1 MDKEGKTMKY
11 RNILKKRI
19 LAGLLAGAAA
29 CAAAPALA
37 ASGVVPN
44 TQLPQGGNFVAGGGT
59 IGAPSNGQ
67 MTITQNTQNG
77 VIKWDSFNV
86 GANATVNFEKGES
99 YNGGDRFNTLNYVNQ
114 ANGMSQI
121 YGAISAAEGNIYIVN
136 PAGVEISNSAQI
148 NVGSLYVSN
157 RNMTDDVLKGVND
170 STDITKLIQS
180 QAMNENPDAVLMSLG
195 NINATN
201 VTFEGNRIVIDTERI
216 KDESGDIKLVDIDNG
231 QNITIRTTNENNV
244 VIGYKGYDEDNN
256 AYNTQDVSYNVT
268 KINDDGSTTAKTVKG
283 YMWVED
289 VEQLQAIGASA
300 DTLDG
305 NYALRNSIDATAT
318 KEWNSGAGFN
328 SIGTKDK
335 AFTGKFDGL
344 DYNIFNL
351 NINRGTEE
359 NVGLFGVV
367 GEGAVINNVTLVGG
381 SITGQNNVGAL
392 AGSVQGGAHISNITN
407 SASVTGEK
415 NVGGIVGESI
425 GNDSQ
430 KTVYENLINTGTITS
445 SGMEDGEG
453 GRISNA
459 GGLIGYLEKG
469 DLGGTSYNLGAVT
482 GRTENDGPMIVGYNV
497 GGLVGHAVNS
507 VIGNED
513 MIDEGGNVIAEGTT
527 VYNRLNVTGAYNVGG
542 IVGNMEGTTVRNAE
556 NSGTVKANGYTK
568 EVYSYHTGDDTYDTM
583 GGSAVDGK
591 GEVEVYVANA
601 GGIAGTS
608 SALKDKDSTITSTIS
623 DVLNLGDVSS
633 NIEDGSKYYDAG
645 NVAGVVGRAED
656 TDLSNA
662 TNRES
667 NIRGAHNV
675 GGVAGYFGGEGNI
688 SNAINDGS
696 DVMATGARA
705 AADSKYNVTMRDTYP
720 GSDSYLYG
728 GNVYDGFAYEH
739 VRPGTTG
746 KESAIIGNMGGIV
759 GYMDGDDVYI
769 TSSANRGSVHTESFS
784 GINPPNYAMAANA
797 GGIVGKIDRSS
808 TEDISALKENYANAA
823 VSDSYNTGDVRG
835 YINVGG
841 IAGMMYNGEI
851 ADAYNEGRINTTR
864 QPAHSGDTGYDAA
877 NIGGIVGDTT
887 ENISGVGVT
896 LYDVYNK
903 GQIGDESFT
912 YYGRHFGG
920 IVGRLSG
927 TVKKAYNTGAIYN
940 AYCAVGGIAGWMA
953 DGTIENAFNTGNIT
967 VLNRDSSTS
976 EVGGIVGAVNG
987 LNAITINNVYNLGT
1001 LRSFQANSSAGKNA
1015 IAGIVGGINGRKENQ
1030 YVTITNAY
1038 TTGNI
1043 YAGVNNYGA
1052 GYVFDR
1058 YNSYVGSI
1066 YGEYRGGGS
1075 PSVNIKNENTY
1086 YIQPGTNSFADLVG
1100 VGKNNAK
1107 GVVAFNDRDK
1117 KNAYSYTE
1125 NGITHSLNFTTQNLG
1140 DVDGGESAS
1149 ADDTN
1154 WRIYE
1159 GTTPILNAFLPNAEE
1174 YFAEQK
1180 EGLHDEDGN
1189 LIYKVQYGTA
1199 YDPLLTII
1207 TAGSEVNNLTFDWG
1221 KLDISD
1227 DAGLAVYGA
1236 DLNLN
1241 DFKSNEG
1248 IVYFSG
1254 LIYSDGALSLSGED
1268 NNDILLGSASQ
1279 LYGSSVAID
1288 ADGQVTIYG
1297 SVTATGNGTTES
1309 DDPDKFGSISI
1320 TGGSVDIYGQLTSA
1334 DAKKPPVFVPG
1345 IDGMDTSTEW
1355 NPGQVNQPNE
1365 AMSDIGNRFGHTT
1378 GQSNVTGNI
1387 SITANDAED
1396 GHVNVYYGNKGEGL
1410 VTTGGSLEV
1419 TASGDI
1425 YMDSDLSIGGNLTL
1439 NAGQIKDSDGNPV
1452 TAVNSEAVLDISNI
1466 GKVQAANGTV
1476 KDALTGLHAF
1486 LDNFVQEGKN
1496 ITLKG
1501 DETKLAVDMWG
1512 DGAFD
1517 LTKYDL
1523 PGEVEATLAD
1533 KLDRLHING
1542 EIGKGKHYTYIW
1554 VSTGEQLA
1562 GIQEYYNDPEN
1573 KETQILSYN
1582 FALKN
1587 DIDASDVTDY
1597 EAIGTGAENGYTGT
1611 FDGRDNRI
1619 IGLDTTKTSN
1629 GSSQTLTNA
1638 GIFDTIGIS
1647 KNADGTEQVGT
1658 VEDLRVYSGTFSGTD
1673 NAGAVAGVNNGSISN
1688 VTTFGNVVESAN
1700 HAGGIAGENNGT
1712 ISGASAIGTS
1722 TVTADKSGGVA
1733 GGIAGTNTG
1742 KISNSSTNSAVDSSS
1757 GGAAA
1762 LGGAAGVNRGT
1773 LENVDSLGVT
1783 TGIYKVQ
1790 TGGTLHA
1797 EYSDNVGGIAGTNS
1811 GEISNAYNE
1820 SIVSGRDNVGGIIG
1834 TNEAGTTVENVSNAA
1849 SVTGEAGTNDTSDYV
1864 GGLVGDNKGSITNG
1878 RNNGEITGNRYVG
1891 GLVGENGK
1899 DSTLSNLVNDEA
1911 ASITGDEYVGGIAG
1925 RNYGTISANDEQ
1937 LVNRGS
1943 ITGQMYVGG
1952 VAGSNEAGG
1961 TITNTISSI
1970 ALHVK
1975 TDAKDVAEGGDLPQ
1989 YFGGVVGQNSGII
2002 KGATNES
2009 SVDVAAD
2016 GASMVGGIIGENTGT
2031 GKLEGTIANEGFVS
2045 GKSDVGGI
2053 IGSNQNT
2060 EILNNDDKNDRLVVS
2075 NSGLVQAEDGGAA
2088 GIFYNNT
2095 GAINNADLTNTGM
2108 VIGGKDAASITGG
2121 LFGTNSGDITN
2132 STLTNNGTV
2141 YGGGTVGGLIGENQG
2156 KISHSSLI
2164 NSVDGKVIGLNNV
2177 GGLIGQNYGTIT
2189 GGRTEEGGM
2198 DVGYYKYQIYN
2209 NGTIQVGTWND
2220 SDKDGIIDTDE
2231 FKPAAG
2237 ENIGGLAGLNGST
2250 QMDDGTIKTGSI
2262 TAAYNTGAIMAGG
2275 STNVG
2280 GIAGTNEGTLD
2291 QVFNTVMDADGT
2303 AGNITG
2309 STNVGGI
2316 AGTNSGTIFNAYNTS
2331 DVYGD
2336 ADSTGSIAGKNDS
2349 IISNVYATEKG
2360 QPVAEKDLVGNGNE
2374 AAHVYNSKDGFSEDG
2389 SKIDKDGQGTVADY
2403 PWRQYGDNNPI
2414 LKVFL
2419 TQLTVNDVGDLV
2431 YNGYDQNLNL
2441 NELIGK
2447 GKNHITGPTGME
2459 NPFEAHYNTLKP
2471 NSSYGDSELLYN
2483 VGEQVNAGTYQ
2494 NWLAS
2499 EQISAGKDKTVNNL
2513 GYDIAYKDNTVG
2525 KVGKAQISITLD
2537 DINRTY
2543 GNSTITS
2550 SQAHDMGSDAVH
2562 VSNGTNDYGYSY
2574 TITNQTLT
2582 DKMKEQLSGITFD
2595 KDSIKD
2601 GAVEE
2606 VTGDRQTNDAD
2617 SYTWKADFSLGTTT
2631 PSGTSLADNYEFV
2644 SNGQGTSSITVSDGN
2659 STVGKATV
2667 TVTLDDVQHTYGDT
2681 KTSTDYHIKDNIVWA
2696 NGDTYTNAD
2705 VSLGNISDSAF
2716 DGETGHTNNAG
2727 GKYSWD
2733 ADISG
2738 TGSHADKISQNYNFE
2753 VIQGSSVVKK
2763 KGITISLGEV
2773 SHEYGTP
2780 ATDGYTFK
2788 ADGWVYGQNYF
2799 TDNISIGS
2807 LGQGI
2812 TDGALKDNNT
2822 HTQDVN
2828 QNGYTWTTNNAQIG
2842 GDGATNYYIKTV
2854 KDGTSKVTPVTVDIS
2869 LGHVTHE
2876 YGTLND
2882 QYGLNGN
2889 VAWANGDQYTNADVS
2904 LGNIKDEADLGNGKT
2919 NDVGDNYTWTADV
2932 TAGGSD
2938 AERIGKNYI
2947 FNVVNK
2953 GTSEVTP
2960 KQIVIVADDK
2970 EMYVGGTRPAFTGTN
2985 RTEISSQLANGDTLD
3000 SLGIKDYDYGPESAV
3015 DTTLGNSK
3023 YPIVFWYDNHSH
3035 SMTTEG
3041 LQDLFGGN
3049 YNVTF
3054 KPGTLTVL
3062 ALPDGMP
3069 EISDIPSI
3077 ERHWNFLFDD
3087 NPWDRNRDFRERKAE
3102 VHFVAGGMTL

>member
-1 MDKEGKTMKY
+1 MY
-11 RNILKKRI
+11 
-19 LAGLLAGAAA
+19 
-29 CAAAPALA
+29 
-37 ASGVVPN
+37 
-44 TQLPQGGNFVAGGGT
+44 
-59 IGAPSNGQ
+59 
-67 MTITQNTQNG
+67 
-77 VIKWDSFNV
+77 
-86 GANATVNFEKGES
+86 
-99 YNGGDRFNTLNYVNQ
+99 
-114 ANGMSQI
+114 
-121 YGAISAAEGNIYIVN
+121 
-136 PAGVEISNSAQI
+136 
-148 NVGSLYVSN
+148 
-157 RNMTDDVLKGVND
+157 
-170 STDITKLIQS
+170 
-180 QAMNENPDAVLMSLG
+180 
-195 NINATN
+195 
-201 VTFEGNRIVIDTERI
+201 
-216 KDESGDIKLVDIDNG
+216 
-231 QNITIRTTNENNV
+231 
-244 VIGYKGYDEDNN
+244 
-256 AYNTQDVSYNVT
+256 
-268 KINDDGSTTAKTVKG
+268 INDPS
-283 YMWVED
+283 
-289 VEQLQAIGASA
+289 
-300 DTLDG
+300 
-305 NYALRNSIDATAT
+305 
-318 KEWNSGAGFN
+318 
-328 SIGTKDK
+328 
-335 AFTGKFDGL
+335 
-344 DYNIFNL
+344 
-351 NINRGTEE
+351 
-359 NVGLFGVV
+359 
-367 GEGAVINNVTLVGG
+367 
-381 SITGQNNVGAL
+381 
-392 AGSVQGGAHISNITN
+392 
-407 SASVTGEK
+407 
-415 NVGGIVGESI
+415 
-425 GNDSQ
+425 
-430 KTVYENLINTGTITS
+430 
-445 SGMEDGEG
+445 
-453 GRISNA
+453 
-459 GGLIGYLEKG
+459 
-469 DLGGTSYNLGAVT
+469 
-482 GRTENDGPMIVGYNV
+482 
-497 GGLVGHAVNS
+497 
-507 VIGNED
+507 
-513 MIDEGGNVIAEGTT
+513 
-527 VYNRLNVTGAYNVGG
+527 
-542 IVGNMEGTTVRNAE
+542 
-556 NSGTVKANGYTK
+556 
-568 EVYSYHTGDDTYDTM
+568 
-583 GGSAVDGK
+583 
-591 GEVEVYVANA
+591 
-601 GGIAGTS
+601 
-608 SALKDKDSTITSTIS
+608 
-623 DVLNLGDVSS
+623 
-633 NIEDGSKYYDAG
+633 
-645 NVAGVVGRAED
+645 
-656 TDLSNA
+656 
-662 TNRES
+662 
-667 NIRGAHNV
+667 
-675 GGVAGYFGGEGNI
+675 
-688 SNAINDGS
+688 
-696 DVMATGARA
+696 
-705 AADSKYNVTMRDTYP
+705 
-720 GSDSYLYG
+720 
-728 GNVYDGFAYEH
+728 
-739 VRPGTTG
+739 
-746 KESAIIGNMGGIV
+746 
-759 GYMDGDDVYI
+759 
-769 TSSANRGSVHTESFS
+769 
-784 GINPPNYAMAANA
+784 
-797 GGIVGKIDRSS
+797 
-808 TEDISALKENYANAA
+808 
-823 VSDSYNTGDVRG
+823 
-835 YINVGG
+835 
-841 IAGMMYNGEI
+841 
-851 ADAYNEGRINTTR
+851 
-864 QPAHSGDTGYDAA
+864 
-877 NIGGIVGDTT
+877 
-887 ENISGVGVT
+887 
-896 LYDVYNK
+896 
-903 GQIGDESFT
+903 GQIGS
-912 YYGRHFGG
+912 
-920 IVGRLSG
+920 
-927 TVKKAYNTGAIYN
+927 IY
-940 AYCAVGGIAGWMA
+940 
-953 DGTIENAFNTGNIT
+953 
-967 VLNRDSSTS
+967 
-976 EVGGIVGAVNG
+976 
-987 LNAITINNVYNLGT
+987 
-1001 LRSFQANSSAGKNA
+1001 
-1015 IAGIVGGINGRKENQ
+1015 
-1030 YVTITNAY
+1030 TNA
-1038 TTGNI
+1038 N
-1043 YAGVNNYGA
+1043 GA
-1052 GYVFDR
+1052 SFKV
-1058 YNSYVGSI
+1058 
-1066 YGEYRGGGS
+1066 
-1075 PSVNIKNENTY
+1075 ENTY
-1086 YIQPGTNSFADLVG
+1086 YIQPDTNLPFKNLYDADNPTG
-1100 VGKNNAK
+1100 
-1107 GVVAFNDRDK
+1107 DRDNSNKAIDFDK
-1117 KNAYSYTE
+1117 KDNMVDGEYKNQYTYTDAE
-1125 NGITHSLNFTTQNLG
+1125 GTHSL
-1140 DVDGGESAS
+1140 DVSSANGVVNI
-1149 ADDTN
+1149 TEN
-1154 WRIYE
+1154 EGWRIYE
-1159 GTTPILNAFLPNAEE
+1159 GTTPILNAFLPNAED
-1174 YFAEQK
+1174 YFSGESGK
-1180 EGLHDEDGN
+1180 NPSLEGIGS
-1189 LIYKVQYGTA
+1189 IQYGTA

-1207 TAGSEVNNLTFDWG
+1207 KANGDKADLDFNWQELGINN
-1221 KLDISD
+1221 

-1236 DLNLN
+1236 GLTLN
-1241 DFKSNEG
+1241 DFMATGGSG
-1248 IVYFSG
+1248 YFGG
-1254 LIYSDGALSLSGED
+1254 LIYSDGALTIKADTDGGNPHSITGD
-1268 NNDILLGSASQ
+1268 VALGSASQ

-1288 ADGQVTIYG
+1288 AAGQVTIYG
-1297 SVTATGNGTTES
+1297 SVTATGNEKDGTGNNYVITDEQR
-1309 DDPDKFGSISI
+1309 GNISI

-1334 DAKKPPVFVPG
+1334 KGGETVRVPG
-1345 IDGMDTSTEW
+1345 ISGMAEGWSPTDGHEGVE
-1355 NPGQVNQPNE
+1355 NPE
-1365 AMSDIGNRFGHTT
+1365 AHPEIPMSDIGDRFGYTT
-1378 GQSNVTGNI
+1378 GASTVTGNI

-1410 VTTGGSLEV
+1410 VTTGGNLEV

-1439 NAGQIKDSDGNPV
+1439 NAGQIKDSEGNTVTVDGLQEV
-1452 TAVNSEAVLDISNI
+1452 VLDISNI

-1476 KDALTGLHAF
+1476 KDTLTGLHVF
-1486 LDNFVQEGKN
+1486 LDHFAENATDGGK
-1496 ITLKG
+1496 IALGG
-1501 DETKLAVDMWG
+1501 DETKLAVDMWDETANEWKG
-1512 DGAFD
+1512 GFN
-1517 LTKYDL
+1517 LNKYDDNN
-1523 PGEVEATLAD
+1523 GKTLAE
-1533 KLDRLHING
+1533 RINALNLSVN
-1542 EIGKGKHYTYIW
+1542 GKDAEGRDHTYIW
-1554 VSTGEQLA
+1554 VSTGEQLK
-1562 GIQEYYNDPEN
+1562 GIQQYKNTHSGSN
-1573 KETQILSYN
+1573 ILTYN

-1597 EAIGTGAENGYTGT
+1597 KAIGSGEGNEYTGT

-1638 GIFDTIGIS
+1638 GIFDTIG
-1647 KNADGTEQVGT
+1647 ADGT
-1658 VEDLRVYSGTFSGTD
+1658 VEDLRVYSGTFSGTA

-1688 VTTFGNVVESAN
+1688 VTAFGNVVQSEGYAGGITGENTGTIDNASAIGTATAANAEDESRTPAT
-1700 HAGGIAGENNGT
+1700 AGGIAGINQNGAE
-1712 ISGASAIGTS
+1712 IKNSTS
-1722 TVTADKSGGVA
+1722 
-1733 GGIAGTNTG
+1733 
-1742 KISNSSTNSAVDSSS
+1742 NSAVNASK
-1757 GGAAA
+1757 GNAAA
-1762 LGGAAGVNRGT
+1762 LGGVAGVNVGK
-1773 LENVDSLGVT
+1773 LDNVDSLGVT
-1783 TGIYKVQ
+1783 TGVYKGSETQ
-1790 TGGTLHA
+1790 
-1797 EYSDNVGGIAGTNS
+1797 YSDNVGGIAGTNS
-1811 GEISNAYNE
+1811 GKVENAYNE
-1820 SIVSGRDNVGGIIG
+1820 SIVSGRNNVGGILG
-1834 TNEAGTTVENVSNAA
+1834 ENSGKNVSNVANA
-1849 SVTGEAGTNDTSDYV
+1849 SNVTGEAGNGAASNFV
-1864 GGLVGDNKGSITNG
+1864 GGLVGDNEGSITNG
-1878 RNNGEITGNRYVG
+1878 RNNGKITGNNYVG
-1891 GLVGENGK
+1891 GLVGKNGAG
-1899 DSTLSNLVNDEA
+1899 STLTNLVNDSA
-1911 ASITGDEYVGGIAG
+1911 AAITGDNFVGGIAG
-1925 RNYGTISANDEQ
+1925 SNAGTITAIDQQ

-1943 ITGQMYVGG
+1943 ITGQTYVGG
-1952 VAGSNEAGG
+1952 VAGVNTKTGVIA
-1961 TITNTISSI
+1961 NTISSI

-1975 TDAKDVAEGGDLPQ
+1975 TPYSDDSNDPK
-1989 YFGGVVGQNSGII
+1989 YFGGVVGQNQGTIQ
-2002 KGATNES
+2002 GATNES

-2016 GASMVGGIIGENTGT
+2016 GASMVGGIIGENTET
-2031 GKLEGTIANEGFVS
+2031 GKLEGTIANKGVVS

-2075 NSGLVQAEDGGAA
+2075 NSGRVQAEDGGAA

-2121 LFGTNSGDITN
+2121 LFGTNSGNITN

-2141 YGGGTVGGLIGENQG
+2141 YGGGTVGGLIGENKG
-2156 KISHSSLI
+2156 NIFHSSLI
-2164 NSVDGKVIGLNNV
+2164 NSTDGEVIGIQNV
-2177 GGLIGQNYGTIT
+2177 GGLIGVNSGDIT
-2189 GGRTEEGGM
+2189 GGRTEEDGK

-2209 NGTIQVGTWND
+2209 NGTIKAGRWTWND
-2220 SDKDGIIDTDE
+2220 ENNDGKIDHGETSFE
-2231 FKPAAG
+2231 AATEG
-2237 ENIGGLAGLNGST
+2237 SGSQNIAGLIGIN
-2250 QMDDGTIKTGSI
+2250 QKKEDGTGGTI
-2262 TAAYNTGAIMAGG
+2262 TAGYNTGVIHAGG
-2275 STNVG
+2275 SDNVG

-2316 AGTNSGTIFNAYNTS
+2316 AGTNSGTISNAYNTS

-2753 VIQGSSVVKK
+2753 VIQGSSVVEK